1 MQEAT
6 VAEKSDKIF
15 TNVRE
20 VEITRAIANEFHDV
34 LVDRA
39 ESDVIIIGAG
49 PAGLTA
55 SRELSNMGYKVLVIE
70 QNNYLGGGYWLG
82 GYMMNPVTV
91 REPHKKFGTN
101 WVFHTKV
108 QMVCVDTGPHAVSK
122 LIAGACDAGVKF
134 LQLTKFD
141 DLVQERKSCRDCC

>member
-6 VAEKSDKIF
+6 VAEQSSKIF
-15 TNVRE
+15 TDVRE

-34 LVDRA
+34 LIDRA

-55 SRELSNMGYKVLVIE
+55 SRELSNLGFKVLVIE

-91 REPHKKFGTN
+91 REPAQKFWDELGIPYKKVADG
-101 WVFHTKV
+101 
-108 QMVCVDTGPHAVSK
+108 
-122 LIAGACDAGVKF
+122 L
-134 LQLTKFD
+134 
-141 DLVQERKSCRDCC
+141 

>member
-15 TNVRE
+15 TDVRE

-91 REPHKKFGTN
+91 REPAQKNLGRIR
-101 WVFHTKV
+101 
-108 QMVCVDTGPHAVSK
+108 SS
-122 LIAGACDAGVKF
+122 I
-134 LQLTKFD
+134 
-141 DLVQERKSCRDCC
+141 